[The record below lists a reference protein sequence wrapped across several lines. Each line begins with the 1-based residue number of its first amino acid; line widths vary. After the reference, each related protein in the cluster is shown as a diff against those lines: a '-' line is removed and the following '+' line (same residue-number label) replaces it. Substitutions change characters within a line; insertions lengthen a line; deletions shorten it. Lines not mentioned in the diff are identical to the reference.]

1 MRFFLVAAF
10 LLMMGCNPMVRYA
23 KDRYPHCDVEKID
36 DVTVLVSCPG
46 EEPFEKRLR
55 KAR

>member
-23 KDRYPHCDVEKID
+23 KDRYPHCDIEKID